1 MQQLFQLPDDN
12 DNNDMIILNEDYFM
26 DRVFKVV
33 AFWRIFKKSSTR
45 TNIARIDPKTY
56 FASVSKIED
65 STICCC
71 LQDLIDS
78 LLEPHDKLLQSLL
91 STMLPCREEIKML
104 QSQLL
109 EFFQHWCCFTTE
121 KLRYQLHLMFV
132 IKAKGKKNVSTD
144 TGEDAGAKCGLANWW
159 VDDEELMDRLMSQAR
174 EARAKQ
180 RRATTTT

>member
-78 LLEPHDKLLQSLL
+78 LLEPHDKLLQ
-91 STMLPCREEIKML
+91 K
-104 QSQLL
+104 
-109 EFFQHWCCFTTE
+109 